1 MSRLKI
7 LVSKFPGGLF
17 LVLTFIISYL
27 FGLAFNALIDLHFSF
42 KNEII
47 DTYLSRL
54 FTVYG
59 PAIAAIIITYLYSG
73 RADVLKLTSRII
85 PTKSQWKYLIIIP
98 FITLL
103 ISIGALWL
111 AGLELSSNWG
121 ILSDNLDLLLY
132 HLLAQIF
139 IISIGEEIGWR
150 AWLLPNLMKKYT
162 LVKATFI
169 LIPIW
174 GLWHFPVFFQ
184 NPDLIPSFLYYWIGS
199 SLIFSW
205 FWYKQKGNIALII
218 MGHAALNAPFFLL
231 ANKIGLNGL
240 SQAILNDSF
249 EIAGAFYLLIGLAIM
264 IFNWKTFSTF
274 SLEYLSK
281 EQGAANFSNSYK

>member
-1 MSRLKI
+1 MSKLKR
-7 LVSKFPGGLF
+7 LVSKFPAGLF
-17 LVLTFIISYL
+17 LVLTFSISYL
-27 FGLAFNALIDLHFSF
+27 IGLAYNALIDLHFSY
-42 KNEII
+42 KNEIL
-47 DTYLSRL
+47 DTYLPRL

-59 PAIAAIIITYLYSG
+59 PAIAAITITYLYSG
-73 RADVLKLTSRII
+73 RADVLKLTSRIL
-85 PTKSQWKYLIIIP
+85 PTRSQWKYLLIIP

-103 ISIGALWL
+103 ISIG
-111 AGLELSSNWG
+111 SSSWG
-121 ILSDNLDLLLY
+121 ILSDNFDLLLY

-150 AWLLPNLMKKYT
+150 AWLLPNLMKKFT

-184 NPDLIPSFLYYWIGS
+184 NPDLISSFLYYWIGS

-205 FWYKQKGNIALII
+205 VWYKQKGNIALII
-218 MGHAALNAPFFLL
+218 MWHAALNAPFFLL

-249 EIAGAFYLLIGLAIM
+249 EVAGAFYLLIGLAIM
-264 IFNWKTFSTF
+264 TINWKTFSTF
-274 SLEYLSK
+274 SFEYLSK
-281 EQGAANFSNSYK
+281 EKGAANFSNSYK